1 MVGTRVRLAI
11 AGATALIVAAA
22 LHGPI
27 RAQAQQPPT
36 GAPPASGR
44 QGGPP
49 GGRMPAMPEALVLDA
64 HEGFTSIFDGKTMTN
79 WDADPEH
86 WRVENGE
93 LIGETTTEK
102 PLKLNTFAIWRGGQ
116 PGNFELKVEY
126 KMNATNSGI
135 QYRSVEMPS
144 VGKWVLKGYQ
154 ADIDFDNRW
163 TGQLYE
169 ERGRG
174 FLALRGQTTYIGDGG
189 AKPRIIGNLETAD
202 ALKAL
207 IKVNDW
213 NQVHVIARG
222 NTLVHIIN
230 GHVMAV
236 VVDDDTKGR
245 ADSGLIGF
253 QLHMG
258 QPMKA
263 EFRNIWLK
271 TS

>member
-1 MVGTRVRLAI
+1 MLGTNVRLVAI
-11 AGATALIVAAA
+11 CAAA
-22 LHGPI
+22 IMAVAIHEQHPG
-27 RAQAQQPPT
+27 AQQPPA
-36 GAPPASGR
+36 GQQGPAR
-44 QGGPP
+44 QPGGGPP
-49 GGRMPAMPEALVLDA
+49 GGGQRPSMPEPYVADS
-64 HEGFTSIFDGKTMTN
+64 HEGFQAIFDGKSMTN
-79 WDADPEH
+79 WDGDPDH

-93 LIGETTTEK
+93 LVGETTTEK
-102 PLKLNTFAIWRGGQ
+102 PLKVNTFAIWRGGQ
-116 PGNFELKVEY
+116 PKDFELKVEY

-144 VGKWVLKGYQ
+144 VAKWVLKGYQ

-174 FLALRGQTTYIGDGG
+174 FLALRGQTTYIGDGQ
-189 AKPRIIGNLETAD
+189 KPRIIGNLETSD

-222 NTLVHIIN
+222 NTLVHIVN

-258 QPMKA
+258 PPMKA